1 MEQQKT
7 PEIISVRVRKKAVQH
22 KASFISNGSNTQL
35 KSQGYRN
42 HLKIGRKKCR
52 EEKTTY
58 NLRWIEPRK
67 NMYTIVARFFCFQ
80 TALSIT
86 SISWFQ
92 CDRLQLTHTMRTN
105 TVLLIY
111 NSIHFWFTSHH
122 NRIKPHIC
130 AAIFEKSKLRKIK
143 KRNQNYEII
152 NSVRLFSFS

>member
-67 NMYTIVARFFCFQ
+67 NMYTIVARFF
-80 TALSIT
+80 A
-86 SISWFQ
+86 
-92 CDRLQLTHTMRTN
+92 
-105 TVLLIY
+105 
-111 NSIHFWFTSHH
+111 
-122 NRIKPHIC
+122 
-130 AAIFEKSKLRKIK
+130 SKLLCLSHQYRDFNVIVYSLHI
-143 KRNQNYEII
+143 QCAQIQYC
-152 NSVRLFSFS
+152 